1 MKQTKRHS
9 VRLEAFSILEVTIV
23 IALVALLSA
32 LFFGALSRFGQQV
45 KNETDIRNEL
55 NHWFVVRANLWQELD
70 DADSIH
76 VEKDLTRIYLD
87 KRTIEY
93 RLMDGRLFRKVGDE
107 QEDLQLAMNGIKPE
121 EHNGHTYVTFLF
133 DWKKEEMALRYPM
146 RSTAANKVNHY
157 FEEALWQR

>member
-1 MKQTKRHS
+1 MKQTERHS
-9 VRLEAFSILEVTIV
+9 ARVEAFSILEVTIV

-32 LFFGALSRFGQQV
+32 LFFGAMNRFGEQV

-55 NHWFVVRANLWQELD
+55 NHWYVIRANLWRELD

-76 VEKDLTRIYLD
+76 VEKDFARIYLE

-93 RLMDGRLFRKVGDE
+93 RLMDGKLFRKAGEE
-107 QEDLQLAMNGIKPE
+107 QEDLKLAMNGIKSE

-133 DWKKEEMALRYPM
+133 DWKKEEMALRYPI
-146 RSTAANKVNHY
+146 RSTAASKVNHY
-157 FEEALWQR
+157 FENELWQQ